1 MAGRSPYR
9 ESWRVW
15 ARRFGLGMRYR
26 GPHIWIHAEHSEA
39 VVEAGPLLRQLLHE
53 NPRYR
58 LMATSPCRS
67 IRAAIESGFPGAV
80 VLPPPAGGDYLVRRL
95 FGCLRPHLLLVLGM
109 PETLRPAVFHRAA
122 RFPLPV
128 ILIAGGAV
136 SAVPPRV
143 RRRMRQITVFLVQ
156 DEASRQALLV
166 AGADDDKV
174 QMAPAG
180 AMLPAIHAALRRDWS
195 ILGQPDL
202 EGLVGLG
209 RVVLQSRAG
218 GYLLR
223 RRATAI
229 ESLEGL
235 REALGAPR
243 SILCLGNGPSSAD
256 PRLPGLA
263 ADRLFRVNHRWLA
276 AGFMTG
282 ADMVFTGDAGSV
294 ARLAPCLFGF
304 RTIEEER
311 QILMHHALRPRAAR
325 FRYATA
331 QRLPVAVSEARWT
344 ARPTNGAAMIAVAA
358 ALQPQRLII
367 AGIDLYEH
375 EAGIY
380 PDEPG
385 APGGYLLLHDREVE
399 LEIIR
404 RALDGYSGEV
414 AVLSQPLAR
423 RLGIDPPA

>member
-1 MAGRSPYR
+1 MVDSSPYR
-9 ESWRVW
+9 ESWRTW
-15 ARRFGLGMRYR
+15 ARRYGLGMRYR
-26 GPHIWIHAEHSEA
+26 GPHIWVHAEHSEA
-39 VVEAGPLLRQLLHE
+39 VVEAGPLLRQLLRE

-58 LMATSPCRS
+58 LMATSPHRS
-67 IRAAIESGFPGAV
+67 IRAAIAAAFPDAV
-80 VLPPPAGGDYLVRRL
+80 VLAPPAGGDYLVRRV
-95 FGCLRPHLLLVLGM
+95 FGCLRPHLLLVFGM
-109 PETLRPAVFHRAA
+109 PETLGPAVFHRAA

-128 ILIAGGAV
+128 ILIAGAV
-136 SAVPPRV
+136 SAIPPRV
-143 RRRMRQITVFLVQ
+143 RRRLPQITAFLAW
-156 DEASRQALLV
+156 DEDSRQALLA
-166 AGADDDKV
+166 AGATDDKV
-174 QMAPAG
+174 QLTAAD
-180 AMLPAIHAALRRDWS
+180 AMLPAIREALRRDWS
-195 ILGQPDL
+195 VLGEPDL
-202 EGLVGLG
+202 GGLVGLG
-209 RVVLQSRAG
+209 RAVLQSRAG
-218 GYLLR
+218 GHLLR

-229 ESLEGL
+229 ESLDGL

-276 AGFMTG
+276 AGFMTA
-282 ADMVFTGDAGSV
+282 ADMVFTGDASSV
-294 ARLAPCLFGF
+294 AVLAPRVFGF

-311 QILMHHALRPRAAR
+311 QILMRHALRLSAAR

-331 QRLPVAVSEARWT
+331 QRLPVAVNGAHWT

-380 PDEPG
+380 PDEPA
-385 APGGYLLLHDREVE
+385 APGGYLLLHDRGVE

-404 RALDGYSGEV
+404 RALDGFSGEV
-414 AVLSQPLAR
+414 TVLSEPLAR
-423 RLGIDPPA
+423 RLGANPPQ